1 MIAGETTAHPKAE
14 EAIRGATMMLLLA
27 SLLVV
32 MRGVLEA
39 TMMLLLA
46 NLPVVTHGVLE
57 VVTIKMTITEEATI
71 VMMVTD
77 HPDTTIKAITM
88 AVMVKW
94 SLREPLTPTSQM

>member
-1 MIAGETTAHPKAE
+1 MIAGETTAHPKAG

-27 SLLVV
+27 SLPVV
-32 MRGVLEA
+32 TRGVLEA
-39 TMMLLLA
+39 VMLLLA
-46 NLPVVTHGVLE
+46 SLPVVTHGVLA

-77 HPDTTIKAITM
+77 HPDATIKAITM